1 MNGKIYLVPGALAGT
16 EQKFY
21 QPLVDV
27 IIDNYGRWP
36 VENLRAGE
44 DWDPQE
50 FANQIR
56 NDGAEK
62 KVLIC
67 ISLGALVGNIVAND
81 EDTDVYY
88 VCPYL
93 GVDSV
98 RKNAA
103 VCIFRGVISLTM
115 SVIMFISKPFK
126 KHRFWPLFGGTKPDG
141 WFLSIY
147 AIARQYKAAA
157 TNAHIKKNKVDGVVY
172 SLGDKIVDPEVAAS
186 LTNYAAGASRGSGEY
201 PKHANFR
208 PDKVG
213 RFLLRAFSKPPISS
227 YSSDGD
233 AYRKAFSS
241 VVHASLKNKAKTNS
255 TL

>member
-1 MNGKIYLVPGALAGT
+1 MRGKIFLVPGALAGT
-16 EQKFY
+16 EQRFY
-21 QPLVDV
+21 QPLIDV
-27 IIDNYGRWP
+27 IKSSYGDWP

-44 DWDPQE
+44 DWNPAE
-50 FANQIR
+50 FASQIR
-56 NDGAEK
+56 KDDAEK

-67 ISLGALVGNIVAND
+67 ISLGSLVGNILAND

-98 RKNAA
+98 RRNSA
-103 VCIFRGVISLTM
+103 VSIFRGVINVLM
-115 SVIMFISKPFK
+115 SIIMFISKPFK

-147 AIARQYKAAA
+147 AIARQYKAAS
-157 TNAHIKKNKVDGVVY
+157 TNAGITKNKVDGVVY
-172 SLGDKIVDPEVAAS
+172 SLGDKIVDPDIAAS
-186 LTNYAAGASRGSGEY
+186 LTNYAAGAMRGSGDY

-213 RFLLRAFSKPPISS
+213 RFLLRAFSKKPLSN
-227 YSSDGD
+227 YSSDGE

-241 VVHASLKNKAKTNS
+241 VVSASLNNKARS